1 MTETLKTAPP
11 VGEAPTRQP
20 GQENGLGF
28 TGRRAGA
35 IIPDYPLHD
44 LRLYQPRWVW
54 PPSFKHAEQYLRLL
68 QSIRES
74 GVFHALLVLPD
85 GQVVDGQHRY
95 SCAKELGL
103 ESVPVRIIDVAL
115 PLGDTDQLAIEDW
128 AVYDVITRRHLTKV
142 QATEMLYDLLRGRT
156 EVQARLKRLANLKRG
171 NEKADIQPD
180 QSYLTVKE
188 LAARAGWSERSVKM
202 AVTVVRHAPP
212 EIQAQLRNGRLTLGG
227 AVRAMKAAR
236 AEGNDAGDSTAAPAK
251 TPGAKPAEAV
261 AACAKAAPNGAGA
274 AATDTATPSGPPPA
288 PAPSAEQRSQFAD
301 VAEAFVD
308 SARALVRKARIWN
321 REALEQLSHAFGQI
335 ETSLRDCGT
344 KAREKHRDE

>member
-1 MTETLKTAPP
+1 MSETLRAAPAVEEVPKGKSGPANVFGSTAW
-11 VGEAPTRQP
+11 R
-20 GQENGLGF
+20 LGP
-28 TGRRAGA
+28 
-35 IIPDYPLHD
+35 IISDYPLKD
-44 LRLYQPRWVW
+44 LGLYTPRWVW
-54 PPSFKHAEQYLRLL
+54 PPSFKHTEQYLRLL
-68 QSIRES
+68 QSIGES
-74 GVFHALLVLPD
+74 GIFHALLVLPD
-85 GQVVDGQHRY
+85 GKVVDGQHRY
-95 SCAKELGL
+95 FCAQELGL

-115 PLGDTDQLAIEDW
+115 PLGDADQLAIEDW

-171 NEKADIQPD
+171 NEKSDIQPD

-236 AEGNDAGDSTAAPAK
+236 AEGNDAGEATATPAE
-251 TPGAKPAEAV
+251 TPGATLVEA
-261 AACAKAAPNGAGA
+261 ARARTSAAPNGAGRA
-274 AATDTATPSGPPPA
+274 VTDTVKPA
-288 PAPSAEQRSQFAD
+288 VPRPASAPSAEERSRFAD

-308 SARALVRKARIWN
+308 SAKALVSKARAWN
-321 REALEQLSHAFGQI
+321 REALEQLSHALGQI
-335 ETSLRDCGT
+335 ETSLRDGGA
-344 KAREKHRDE
+344 KAREGNA